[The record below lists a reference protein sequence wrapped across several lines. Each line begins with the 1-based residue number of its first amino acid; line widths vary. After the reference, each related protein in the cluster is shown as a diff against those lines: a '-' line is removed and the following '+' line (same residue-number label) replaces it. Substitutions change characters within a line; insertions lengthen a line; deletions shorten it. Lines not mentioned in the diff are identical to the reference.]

1 LANSNENQQLNQLH
15 TKSIGSSSEEDND
28 IDDEEEPKTDSSIPD
43 DEKYFVHTDMET
55 NESIQPNNMM
65 DIFRRQPSNTI
76 ETNNNKN
83 SDEENVSETS
93 ESATCQKPISSSTP
107 ERNTHNQALSVA
119 QTDENESRK
128 TLTFVG
134 HDEQLDGEMKN
145 EDDDDGDLSLEDN
158 FSFLIAKG
166 MLRPSSS

>member
-1 LANSNENQQLNQLH
+1 LANSNENQHLNKLD
-15 TKSIGSSSEEDND
+15 TKSVGSSSEEDHD

-83 SDEENVSETS
+83 SDEENASK
-93 ESATCQKPISSSTP
+93 TCQKPISSSTP

-119 QTDENESRK
+119 QTDEKMNN
-128 TLTFVG
+128 
-134 HDEQLDGEMKN
+134 DD
-145 EDDDDGDLSLEDN
+145 DDDDGDLSLEDN

>member
-1 LANSNENQQLNQLH
+1 MANSNENQPLNKLH
-15 TKSIGSSSEEDND
+15 TKSVGSSSEEDND

-55 NESIQPNNMM
+55 NENIQPNNMM

-76 ETNNNKN
+76 ETNSNKN
-83 SDEENVSETS
+83 SDEENASE
-93 ESATCQKPISSSTP
+93 TCQKPISSSTP

-119 QTDENESRK
+119 EADEKMN
-128 TLTFVG
+128 
-134 HDEQLDGEMKN
+134 N
-145 EDDDDGDLSLEDN
+145 DDDDDEDGDLSLEDN

>member
-1 LANSNENQQLNQLH
+1 LANSNENQPLNKLH
-15 TKSIGSSSEEDND
+15 AKSVGSSSEEDND

-55 NESIQPNNMM
+55 NENIQPNNMM

-83 SDEENVSETS
+83 SDEENASEPS

-119 QTDENESRK
+119 QTDEKMN
-128 TLTFVG
+128 
-134 HDEQLDGEMKN
+134 N
-145 EDDDDGDLSLEDN
+145 DDDDADLSLEDN

>member
-1 LANSNENQQLNQLH
+1 LANSNENQPLNKLH
-15 TKSIGSSSEEDND
+15 TKSVGSSSEEDND

-55 NESIQPNNMM
+55 NENIQPNNMM

-76 ETNNNKN
+76 ETNSNKN
-83 SDEENVSETS
+83 SDEENASE
-93 ESATCQKPISSSTP
+93 TCQKPISSSTP

-119 QTDENESRK
+119 EADEKMN
-128 TLTFVG
+128 
-134 HDEQLDGEMKN
+134 N
-145 EDDDDGDLSLEDN
+145 DDDDDEDGDLSLEDN